1 MEKLPMM
8 VAQVIAGHIDE
19 LQLQMDERNQTLMVV
34 NDEDGVCRCP
44 VLHEKP
50 SFTVQAGKRNSA
62 S

>member
-8 VAQVIAGHIDE
+8 VAQVIVGHIDE

-50 SFTVQAGKRNSA
+50 SFTVQAGK
-62 S
+62 